1 MKFIPDN
8 EIPLNKFYDFF
19 VEILSHKI
27 FIKSPR
33 KDFIYPYYNTNNS
46 MRQNTS
52 LYSFPEIKSKNPE
65 IKSKN
70 IAANKILF
78 IPIVLKREKSRVE

>member
-8 EIPLNKFYDFF
+8 EIPLNKFYYFF

-65 IKSKN
+65 IKSKIN
-70 IAANKILF
+70 FQK
-78 IPIVLKREKSRVE
+78 